1 MPTSRLRTLALLAS
15 ATAVATLVAPPLRA
29 TEFNLTTAS
38 IADIHAAVDSGAL
51 TYERLVELYLQ
62 RIATYDQRG
71 PALNQIIAVNPRA
84 RLDARALDAELK
96 AKGRRGPMHGIPVIV
111 KDCIDTWDQPDSG
124 GTLALRNSVPPDD
137 AFIVKQLR
145 AGGAIILAK
154 SNLSEFA
161 SGAPGLNGAS
171 TLGGVP
177 RNPYNPSRHNDGSS
191 SGSGG
196 SLAAVF
202 APAALGTET
211 GSSTRGPAY
220 HNNVVGLGPTEG
232 LVSRDGVIP
241 NSTTLDRVGLMG
253 RYVADVAAMLDF
265 AIGLD
270 PADTL
275 TARSADA
282 LKRKPFIGPLAP
294 GKLKG
299 ARLGVFRPVF
309 TSEDPKTAESRA
321 LMEKALG
328 ELRTAGAVLVDPVG
342 IPGKVEDL
350 LNTPAL
356 GPAELRDG
364 LNGYFASLGPD
375 AKIKSLAD
383 LIRDGG
389 IIFNKFAS
397 YTKALTAPPRETNAE
412 YQADQAKRAAL
423 RAALE
428 KLMDEQK
435 LDGLVYL
442 HNLYPAQL
450 INEPQGYTKVKLSSV
465 SGLPA
470 ICVPAGFTSL
480 RQPVGIE
487 FLARAFAERDLLAL
501 AADYERATKHR
512 ELPAL
517 TPPLPGE
524 HLTY

>member
-1 MPTSRLRTLALLAS
+1 MPTPRLSAAALFACAAS
-15 ATAVATLVAPPLRA
+15 VSLVAPA
-29 TEFNLTTAS
+29 HAAEFDLTTAS
-38 IADIHAAVDSGAL
+38 IADIHAAVDAGAL
-51 TYERLVELYLQ
+51 TYEKLVDLYLE
-62 RIATYDQRG
+62 RIAAYDKRG

-137 AFIVKQLR
+137 AFIVKKLR
-145 AGGAIILAK
+145 EGGAIILAK

-177 RNPYNPSRHNDGSS
+177 RNPYNTARHNDGSS

-202 APAALGTET
+202 APVALGTET
-211 GSSTRGPAY
+211 GSSTRGPAF

-253 RYVADVAAMLDF
+253 RYVSDVAALLDF
-265 AIGLD
+265 SIGLD
-270 PADTL
+270 SADTL
-275 TARSADA
+275 TARSAKA
-282 LKRKPFIGPLAP
+282 LEAKPFIGKLAP

-309 TSEDPKTAESRA
+309 TSDDPKTAETRA
-321 LMEKALG
+321 ITERALG
-328 ELRTAGAVLVDPVG
+328 ELTAAGAVLVDPVS
-342 IPGKVEDL
+342 IPGKVDDL

-364 LNGYFASLGPD
+364 LNAYFASLGPD
-375 AKIKSLAD
+375 AKIHSLD
-383 LIRDGG
+383 ELIRDGG
-389 IIFNKFAS
+389 IIFNKFTS
-397 YTKALTAPPRETNAE
+397 YTKALTSPPRETNAE

-423 RAALE
+423 RVALE

-442 HNLYPAQL
+442 HNLYAAQL
-450 INEPQGYTKVKLSSV
+450 INEPQSYTKVKLSSV

-487 FLARAFAERDLLAL
+487 FLSRAFAERDLLAL
-501 AADYERATKHR
+501 AYDYERTTKHR